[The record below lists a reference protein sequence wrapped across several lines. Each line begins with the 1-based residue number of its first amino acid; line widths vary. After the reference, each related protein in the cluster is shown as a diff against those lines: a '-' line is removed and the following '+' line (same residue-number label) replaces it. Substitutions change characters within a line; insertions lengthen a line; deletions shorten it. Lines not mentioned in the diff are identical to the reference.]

1 MTKRVK
7 YLLAILAAIILISIA
22 GLEILSHAAAKIFN
36 EAMLKQD
43 MLKGTITVETI
54 QANIFGEVT
63 FNNLLWEHERG
74 GTILEIPEGGF
85 KVKILDIVTQNFQ
98 STTIKDL
105 YIKGAAVSLHLDEN
119 MNVDFIR
126 HSKDLNEVHDDMKK
140 DSDAWEEKIS
150 RVNKTE
156 EELKEIGERR
166 RRLQQMKI
174 ENGWRN
180 FNIEGR
186 KIDLDLKLDDCQ
198 FEVFYGERH
207 YLMRGVH
214 LETKINTDKE
224 MTLNT
229 YTGTF
234 GGTMIGRG
242 LSIQGNIDFKSEK
255 VPQCNLLVTLREV
268 DPSSLGLGMNV
279 HDKMTLM
286 ARFTGPVSQP
296 IGKGKVEMAE
306 LNLPGI
312 NFTNVEGKIH
322 YENSTLN
329 FIDVKADVYDG
340 KLDAHGDYN
349 IDTRYYNIYGHGS
362 DLKAYTALPNA
373 HLHCDVVLNIA
384 IQSKGNA
391 KETVTSGDF
400 VSGEGRY
407 SVVAFDKISGK
418 FINEYKDL
426 SFYDV
431 EIDIAG
437 YKITTDA
444 LSIKDG
450 KLSFAP
456 ITLTNANGEV
466 VSTYEQ

>member
-1 MTKRVK
+1 MNKRVK
-7 YLLAILAAIILISIA
+7 YSLAILAAIILISIA

-105 YIKGAAVSLHLDEN
+105 YIKGATVSVHLDEN

-126 HSKDLNEVHDDMKK
+126 HSKDLKEVHDDMKK
-140 DSDAWEEKIS
+140 DSDAWEEKVS

-186 KIDLDLKLDDCQ
+186 KIDLNLKLDDCQ
-198 FEVFYGERH
+198 FEIFYGERH
-207 YLMRGVH
+207 WLLRGVQF
-214 LETKINTDKE
+214 ETKVNTDKE
-224 MTLNT
+224 MTLNV

-255 VPQCNLLVTLREV
+255 VPQCNVLVTLR
-268 DPSSLGLGMNV
+268 
-279 HDKMTLM
+279 
-286 ARFTGPVSQP
+286 
-296 IGKGKVEMAE
+296 
-306 LNLPGI
+306 
-312 NFTNVEGKIH
+312 
-322 YENSTLN
+322 
-329 FIDVKADVYDG
+329 
-340 KLDAHGDYN
+340 
-349 IDTRYYNIYGHGS
+349 
-362 DLKAYTALPNA
+362 
-373 HLHCDVVLNIA
+373 
-384 IQSKGNA
+384 
-391 KETVTSGDF
+391 
-400 VSGEGRY
+400 
-407 SVVAFDKISGK
+407 
-418 FINEYKDL
+418 
-426 SFYDV
+426 
-431 EIDIAG
+431 
-437 YKITTDA
+437 
-444 LSIKDG
+444 
-450 KLSFAP
+450 
-456 ITLTNANGEV
+456 
-466 VSTYEQ
+466 